1 MRNVI
6 IKKAMTLKLT
16 GDDWDLYTGSR
27 DCEPT
32 AKALNL
38 AIAAIINASTNKDEA
53 YNKGCKVL
61 DLYSEFGAGDTEP
74 RYVLRNILAEFFG
87 D

>member
-6 IKKAMTLKLT
+6 IKKAMTLELT
-16 GDDWDLYTGSR
+16 ADDWELYTSTR
-27 DCEPT
+27 EC
-32 AKALNL
+32 NL
-38 AIAAIINASTNKDEA
+38 VAAILNTKIADLINASTNRDVA
-53 YNKGCKVL
+53 YNEGCKVL
-61 DLYSEFGAGDTEP
+61 EEYSEFGAGDTEP